1 MERSKTYIEKPLKID
16 FNPEDRPVDEH
27 DPEAVL
33 ELIFFPDAVSPRLR
47 KLLGLMMDSAS
58 EAQRIRED
66 FEDGKATQVELDNAE
81 SKSADAESGFLE
93 VFSKVIKSWSLTEN
107 GVPIPFTAEALQSEG
122 YKFIFKISSA
132 VFAAISPNPETETAS
147 SAA

>member
-16 FNPEDRPVDEH
+16 FNPEDLSVDKH

-33 ELIFFPDAVSPRLR
+33 DVIFYPDALSPRLR

-58 EAQRIRED
+58 EAMKIRED
-66 FEDGKATQVELDNAE
+66 FEQGKATAVDLENAE
-81 SKSADAESGFLE
+81 AKAADAEGGFLE

-107 GVPIPFTAEALQSEG
+107 GVPIPFSAEALQSEG